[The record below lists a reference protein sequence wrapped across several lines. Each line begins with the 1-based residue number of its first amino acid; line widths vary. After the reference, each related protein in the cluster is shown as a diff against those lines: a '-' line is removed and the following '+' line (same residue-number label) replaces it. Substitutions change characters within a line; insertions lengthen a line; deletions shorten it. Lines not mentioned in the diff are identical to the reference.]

1 MKLSAL
7 AAQYVAYKQSMGMR
21 FHTEART
28 LRSFC
33 RAMGD
38 IALAEIAADRVQAYI
53 AGAGPVTRFWHRK
66 HEVLR
71 GFYRFAMA
79 RGYAASSPLPKIVPK
94 PPHFVPHI
102 FSHDELQR
110 LLDATACC
118 ESPRCKLQPYT
129 CRMLIL
135 LLYGTGMRISEALS
149 LRLTNVDLT
158 AGVLTIRESK
168 FYKTRLVP
176 MSPALTSTVR
186 EYVARRA
193 KEHATQLD
201 GALFL
206 TRTGTPVARHTAE
219 NVFSRL
225 RVRAGVLRQ
234 DGSRYQPRLHDLRHA
249 FAVHRLVS
257 WYRQG
262 ADVQRLL
269 PQLAT
274 YLGHVHIAA
283 TQRYLTLT
291 PELLHEASQRFERYA
306 WGGSMNDL
314 TLLGPWVR
322 RFLLEHLVAERNLAR
337 NTQRS
342 YRDALTLLIPFVADK
357 LHQSVDRLTV
367 INVSADLVR
376 LFLTDLE
383 QSRKCS
389 IATRNQRLAAIHAL
403 ARFVG
408 EHSPEHIAWCGQIRS
423 IPFKKASK
431 TLIPYL
437 DKPEMDALLGAPD
450 RQTPRAAGTTH
461 CCCFS
466 TTPGHALMKPHR
478 CLSAN

>member
-38 IALAEIAADRVQAYI
+38 IAVAEIAAGRVAAYI

-102 FSHDELQR
+102 YSQDELQR

-118 ESPRCKLQPYT
+118 EGSRCKLQPHT

-135 LLYGTGMRISEALS
+135 LLYGTGMRIGEALS
-149 LRLTNVDLT
+149 LRLTNVDLS
-158 AGVLTIRESK
+158 AGILTIRESK

-176 MSPALTSTVR
+176 MSPALTGIVG

-193 KEHATQLD
+193 KEHPTRLD

-206 TRTGTPVARHTAE
+206 TRAGSPVARHTAE
-219 NVFSRL
+219 TVFSRV
-225 RVRAGVLRQ
+225 RVRAGVLRH

-249 FAVHRLVS
+249 FALHRLLS

-306 WGGSMNDL
+306 
-314 TLLGPWVR
+314 
-322 RFLLEHLVAERNLAR
+322 
-337 NTQRS
+337 Q
-342 YRDALTLLIPFVADK
+342 
-357 LHQSVDRLTV
+357 
-367 INVSADLVR
+367 
-376 LFLTDLE
+376 
-383 QSRKCS
+383 
-389 IATRNQRLAAIHAL
+389 
-403 ARFVG
+403 G
-408 EHSPEHIAWCGQIRS
+408 ETA
-423 IPFKKASK
+423 
-431 TLIPYL
+431 
-437 DKPEMDALLGAPD
+437 
-450 RQTPRAAGTTH
+450 
-461 CCCFS
+461 
-466 TTPGHALMKPHR
+466 
-478 CLSAN
+478 